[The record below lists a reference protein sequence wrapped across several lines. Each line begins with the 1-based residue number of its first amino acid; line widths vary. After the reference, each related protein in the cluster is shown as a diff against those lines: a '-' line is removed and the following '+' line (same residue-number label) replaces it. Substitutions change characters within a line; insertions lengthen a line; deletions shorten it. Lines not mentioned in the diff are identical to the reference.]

1 MANTVFA
8 AHMQCS
14 HAPSVQAQSR
24 LASGH
29 RRRRHPPERQRR
41 APAPVQASAE
51 APALAMPAAVT
62 PAAMEA
68 KPTASQNAEAGPSNS
83 AQPPALL
90 EGKVPA
96 APLKCDASTQTS
108 DFSDREE
115 RRLRTSRLKRE
126 SRSPALEGAISV
138 SPKPRAAPC
147 SLGSLLGPS
156 AVPAGDPLGAQAA
169 GRASEAYPPITC
181 RDERPAPAAA
191 DAPDVGHIG
200 GKAASEAASS
210 SSSMPSAA
218 AKAKQ
223 KEEQPETGLSTAG
236 QGLTGTEQQSR
247 LPEQSESCTTDQQIS
262 AEVGQGHTA
271 PETAPSLDKGKGHQG
286 ETAIGSSG
294 AKAEVADESPGS
306 DFRAIRRAWE
316 ERFGPAKQARA
327 PPLRKRSLEGGNL
340 SESTSGYSS
349 ATFPAS
355 GTSTPQLPGPRQPS
369 GSGLVQSTLEGRSA
383 PVAIHRSAS
392 LQAPGPSDHSSSPDG
407 PLAVPGVSAPREAH
421 VHQPISQAPAH
432 AKRPLAAPHVPVPVC
447 TAQEA
452 TSSSGLDVSPDNK
465 AVLPDQASL
474 PSVLKLPAQRSLAQ
488 QGSDSSEV
496 TLPPL
501 PEAPD
506 SATPSASD
514 ESFGDPNQGDDSTFV
529 TSRATSLARTITPE
543 DFPSADTGQTFASEP
558 ALPEVTC

>member
-1 MANTVFA
+1 M
-8 AHMQCS
+8 
-14 HAPSVQAQSR
+14 
-24 LASGH
+24 
-29 RRRRHPPERQRR
+29 
-41 APAPVQASAE
+41 QASAE
-51 APALAMPAAVT
+51 APAMAMPAAVT

-126 SRSPALEGAISV
+126 SRGAALEGAVSV
-138 SPKPRAAPC
+138 SPKPRATPC
-147 SLGSLLGPS
+147 SLGSLLGPL
-156 AVPAGDPLGAQAA
+156 ATPAGDPLREQGAWLAA
-169 GRASEAYPPITC
+169 EASPPITG

-191 DAPDVGHIG
+191 DALGAGHIG
-200 GKAASEAASS
+200 GKAVSEAASS
-210 SSSMPSAA
+210 SSSVPSAA
-218 AKAKQ
+218 AKGKQ
-223 KEEQPETGLSTAG
+223 KEGQPETGLSTAG
-236 QGLTGTEQQSR
+236 RGPTGTEQQFR
-247 LPEQSESCTTDQQIS
+247 LPEQPESCTTDQQI
-262 AEVGQGHTA
+262 AAAVGQGHTA
-271 PETAPSLDKGKGHQG
+271 PEIAASLDKGKGPQG
-286 ETAIGSSG
+286 KAAIGSSE
-294 AKAEVADESPGS
+294 AEPEVADESPGS

-316 ERFGPAKQARA
+316 ERFGPAGQARA

-349 ATFPAS
+349 ASFPAS
-355 GTSTPQLPGPRQPS
+355 GISTPQLPGPMQPS
-369 GSGLVQSTLEGRSA
+369 GSAPIQSALVGQSAS
-383 PVAIHRSAS
+383 VAIHRSAS
-392 LQAPGPSDHSSSPDG
+392 LQAPGPSEDGSSPDG
-407 PLAVPGVSAPREAH
+407 PPAVLGVSVPRESH

-432 AKRPLAAPHVPVPVC
+432 ATRPLASPRVPVPVR

-452 TSSSGLDVSPDNK
+452 TSSSGLDVSPDTK
-465 AVLPDQASL
+465 AVLPDQAPL

-496 TLPPL
+496 TPPPL

-506 SATPSASD
+506 SATPSASN

-529 TSRATSLARTITPE
+529 TCRATLLARTITPE
-543 DFPSADTGQTFASEP
+543 DYPPADTAQSFAAEP
-558 ALPEVTC
+558 ALPEVTR